1 MQSMIGINAQLDR
14 RVSALEDKFFEAFKT
29 NTVMNGWN
37 QPPQITSTE
46 SISTKDYQLSPK
58 VTPHSLS
65 TGDITGRES
74 IPQNT
79 TELIPTLKA
88 PLALRSDASF
98 HSSDESDGQSV
109 SNDSDV
115 EENQD
120 METLA
125 LTDIQHHH
133 QQRTASFDSKGATS
147 QRGNE
152 EIAQNLLLFEETTGS
167 FYEDVQSVLKLIMP
181 TEAQFSTKA
190 SIFGLIRNQSRLA
203 VNCSVFEFGLHE
215 IGCNL
220 PDDKLEISLLLS
232 KNHFP
237 TWHTSLCERLLA
249 VAEGNIDVWPDHDA
263 SMNLGI
269 SNNNNNQQQHK
280 ISDVRYTTDDS
291 AYYVMCNADTNW
303 SIEISSN
310 RRQELCMLAFYEEV
324 ANLVGKDYLF
334 KRSLLLIRAWWSYET
349 VSYVDRDIRHY
360 LPESALCLMVC
371 MIFNKF
377 HWRIETPLQA
387 LVLFLAEF
395 LQYDNKKHVITLQ
408 GLVPYNTHSHSGGIA
423 GLGGSGSQRMPLQL
437 IPPQPRHL
445 LNFEL
450 LEKYWQLFNIGSSAA
465 AANNSMNDLPPT
477 SSKAQFN
484 PYNTTGYIAFDKAG
498 FNILRPFTH
507 TSLITE
513 KVSSRRSALI
523 QKALQMGASKLT
535 ECIQKCIDMHSSSTF
550 LPNFFGKVITKFA
563 NNNTNNTT
571 SNIGLLGGGGIG
583 SNNAN
588 RQQQLLLYES
598 SIFHYAI
605 EKIWQN
611 ILHCNFVLESV
622 ITESAILT
630 ASMENLSVKGPSP
643 VGEVGKMLTEVSC
656 MPQLSLHLKEKF
668 GGLKKFLERFPEIF
682 VYSNDHPFNP
692 HVLLRSMLAAEHQKM
707 IYRGVIPMQVMTQ
720 YKKVCIISLYFTQ
733 RRFGS

>member
-1 MQSMIGINAQLDR
+1 MQSMMSINAQMDR
-14 RVSALEDKFFEAFKT
+14 RISALEEKFFESLKI
-29 NTVMNGWN
+29 NNGSSGWG
-37 QPPQITSTE
+37 QSILAVPPLSADSPI
-46 SISTKDYQLSPK
+46 TKDYQASPQI
-58 VTPHSLS
+58 TLQSHSG
-65 TGDITGRES
+65 GDASGRDLTQQS
-74 IPQNT
+74 SG
-79 TELIPTLKA
+79 ELIPTLKG
-88 PLALRSDASF
+88 PFALRSDASF
-98 HSSDESDGQSV
+98 HSSDESDGHSI

-115 EENQD
+115 ELPID
-120 METLA
+120 SDAILA
-125 LTDIQHHH
+125 FDSQLQR
-133 QQRTASFDSKGATS
+133 QARTASFDSKGPIS
-147 QRGNE
+147 NRGNE
-152 EIAQNLLLFEETTGS
+152 EIAQSLLMFEETTGS
-167 FYEDVQSVLKLIMP
+167 FYDDVNALLKLIMP
-181 TEAQFSTKA
+181 TEAQFTTKS
-190 SIFGLIRNQSRLA
+190 SIFSLIRSQSRLA

-249 VAEGNIDVWPDHDA
+249 VAEGTVDSWVDADVSGAP
-263 SMNLGI
+263 NNVLGGAGVVP
-269 SNNNNNQQQHK
+269 QPTHK
-280 ISDVRYTTDDS
+280 VTDVRYTTDDS
-291 AYYVMCNADTNW
+291 AYYVMCNVDSNW
-303 SIEISSN
+303 SVEISSN

-349 VSYVDRDIRHY
+349 VTYVERDIRHY
-360 LPESALCLMVC
+360 LPQNALCLMVC

-377 HWRIETPLQA
+377 HWRIESPLQA
-387 LVLFLAEF
+387 LALFLAEF

-408 GLVPYNTHSHSGGIA
+408 GLVPFNAHSHSGQGSSIV
-423 GLGGSGSQRMPLQL
+423 GGNSQRMPLQL
-437 IPPQPRHL
+437 IPPQQRHL
-445 LNFEL
+445 LTFEV

-465 AANNSMNDLPPT
+465 
-477 SSKAQFN
+477 SSNETPAISKSQFN

-498 FNILRPFTH
+498 FNILHPFTH

-513 KVSSRRSALI
+513 KVSSRRLSLI
-523 QKALQMGASKLT
+523 QKALQSGATKMT
-535 ECIQKCIDMHSSSTF
+535 ESIQKCIDANSTTSFTSTF
-550 LPNFFGKVITKFA
+550 FNKVTSKFG
-563 NNNTNNTT
+563 NNNIVL
-571 SNIGLLGGGGIG
+571 SGQV
-583 SNNAN
+583 N
-588 RQQQLLLYES
+588 RPQGLLYES
-598 SIFHYAI
+598 NIFHYAI

-611 ILHCNFVLESV
+611 VLHCNFVLESV

-692 HVLLRSMLAAEHQKM
+692 HVLLRSMLLPEHQKM

-720 YKKVCIISLYFTQ
+720 YKKVSTAHVIQ
-733 RRFGS
+733 